1 MSVFERG
8 YSPKFSPS
16 TFSAIRYVDMIMFL
30 NCYSH
35 ILFYSVNSKPTKNEI
50 LDHVVPHVTPRW
62 YVLGLKLLKKDQET
76 QLDIIK
82 LNHAG
87 DNQMCC
93 MEMFWY
99 WLSTNTD
106 ASWQQLVEALRSP
119 VVKLPVVAADIEK
132 MFTGNYIVSIDNR
145 S

>member
-1 MSVFERG
+1 M
-8 YSPKFSPS
+8 
-16 TFSAIRYVDMIMFL
+16 
-30 NCYSH
+30 
-35 ILFYSVNSKPTKNEI
+35 NSKPTKVEL

-62 YVLGLKLLKKDQET
+62 YVLGLKLLKNDQES
-76 QLDIIK
+76 QLDTIK

-87 DNQMCC
+87 DHQMCC

-119 VVKLPVVAADIEK
+119 AVELPVVATDIEK
-132 MFTGNYIVSIDNR
+132 MFTGI
-145 S
+145 

>member
-1 MSVFERG
+1 
-8 YSPKFSPS
+8 
-16 TFSAIRYVDMIMFL
+16 MFL

-35 ILFYSVNSKPTKNEI
+35 ILLCSVNSKPTKNEL
-50 LDHVVPHVTPRW
+50 LDHVVPHVTPWW
-62 YVLGLKLLKKDQET
+62 YVLGLKLLKKDQEI

-82 LNHAG
+82 SNHAG

-99 WLSTNTD
+99 WLSTTPD

-132 MFTGNYIVSIDNR
+132 MFTGMVR
-145 S
+145 

>member
-1 MSVFERG
+1 M
-8 YSPKFSPS
+8 
-16 TFSAIRYVDMIMFL
+16 
-30 NCYSH
+30 
-35 ILFYSVNSKPTKNEI
+35 NSKPTKNEL

-82 LNHAG
+82 SNHAG

-99 WLSTNTD
+99 WLGTNTE

-132 MFTGNYIVSIDNR
+132 MFTGIAMASYFFTNVAISHIVTARYYVSVANLSLYTLRIYMATACMVI
-145 S
+145 